1 MNWVSDERRKGDID
15 TRYTIIAEACKN
27 IGNSAFG
34 RTVMNKNCH
43 RNVKY
48 CNEHDFNIAKNRWTF
63 CDAEEYEQDNNKIYE
78 VVLKKKVIA
87 QNMPI
92 QIGCSVFD
100 DSKLRMYQFY
110 YDCIDKY
117 IDRSD
122 FQYIET
128 DTDNAYKAL
137 TGDLE
142 NLIKPE
148 LKEEFEND
156 KVNWFPRSDT
166 KENKAYDKRKPG
178 LFKIEF
184 EGEGMVA
191 LCSKLIL
198 LCLG

>member
-1 MNWVSDERRKGDID
+1 VTVYFCGDVINCLGHITRDHGCIVTKLHGVIPAVPRRCFEGFMNWVSDERRKGDID
-15 TRYTIIAEACKN
+15 TRYTIIAEACKS

-128 DTDNAYKAL
+128 DTVYRQRL
-137 TGDLE
+137 
-142 NLIKPE
+142 
-148 LKEEFEND
+148 
-156 KVNWFPRSDT
+156 
-166 KENKAYDKRKPG
+166 
-178 LFKIEF
+178 
-184 EGEGMVA
+184 
-191 LCSKLIL
+191 
-198 LCLG
+198 